1 MSKNNKFNL
10 IKTGNLK
17 KRKEK
22 KRNMAE
28 GGQVAV
34 VSGLMEAP
42 AFSDRIFC
50 TESSIEIGATK
61 ATPPNSSPTLPSIH
75 TLLTLSL
82 HLTNT
87 LSLLLN
93 DSTTTLK
100 SLPNGQHHCVF
111 FVLHDMTSKP
121 IISFSMSVK
130 FLTIIYY

>member
-1 MSKNNKFNL
+1 MSKNNNFNL

-22 KRNMAE
+22 KRNMAG

-50 TESSIEIGATK
+50 TESSVGREYRDWCHK

-87 LSLLLN
+87 PLSPPPG
-93 DSTTTLK
+93 SYTLT
-100 SLPNGQHHCVF
+100 SIYPTPLCF
-111 FVLHDMTSKP
+111 FCAS
-121 IISFSMSVK
+121 
-130 FLTIIYY
+130 